1 MRRINYLVT
10 RGERLIGVPLPTTV
24 APPLRPPLLALACS
38 LLAVGA
44 LHGVQHAR
52 LADAARS
59 AAVDAER
66 LAATDA
72 AVRRVRTVENDVVR
86 LRALERRVAEIRRS
100 GALRASAVAAIGNRV
115 PNDAWLSAIRA
126 EHGGFALEGRGA
138 SLSAVGTTLTALAVL
153 PAAAGAR
160 LLDVH
165 GDRDHTGVS
174 YAIGLE
180 TRP

>member
-1 MRRINYLVT
+1 VKRINYLVS
-10 RGERLIGVPLPTTV
+10 RSERLLGVPLPTTV
-24 APPLRPPLLALACS
+24 APPLRPPLLALACA
-38 LLAVGA
+38 LLVVGA
-44 LHGVQHAR
+44 LHGVQQAR
-52 LADAARS
+52 LADAERA

-66 LAATDA
+66 LAATEV
-72 AVRRVRTVENDVVR
+72 AVRRVRVVEDDVVR
-86 LRALERRVAEIRRS
+86 LRALVRRVAEIQRS
-100 GALRASAVAAIGNRV
+100 GTQRASAVAAIGNRI
-115 PNDAWLSAIRA
+115 PGDAWLSAIRT

-165 GDRDHTGVS
+165 GDRDHTGFS

-180 TRP
+180 IRP